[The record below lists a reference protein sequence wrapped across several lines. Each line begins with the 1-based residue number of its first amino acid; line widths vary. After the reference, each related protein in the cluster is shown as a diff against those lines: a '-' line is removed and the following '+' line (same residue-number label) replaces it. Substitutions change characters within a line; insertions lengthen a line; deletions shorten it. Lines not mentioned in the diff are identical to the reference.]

1 MWKRRKSAT
10 VDRGGLVAEADGLLV
25 MAAASIAPI
34 TALHHSNGLLLV
46 GSANILRVYTAAT
59 GALISTTTVLPGG
72 ESAHGIRIIAHNFL
86 LVFGVREVRCHRLD
100 EQHNIAIQPS
110 FARRSPR
117 RVLCLHLN
125 ASAAGSCSASAPM
138 RMRFGG

>member
-1 MWKRRKSAT
+1 M
-10 VDRGGLVAEADGLLV
+10 AEADGLLV

-59 GALISTTTVLPGG
+59 GALISTTTVLPAG
-72 ESAHGIRIIAHNFL
+72 ESVHGIRIIAHNFL

-100 EQHNIAIQPS
+100 EQQALGRAAAMGPI
-110 FARRSPR
+110 RPR
-117 RVLCLHLN
+117 RRA
-125 ASAAGSCSASAPM
+125 ASAYPASARARATPL
-138 RMRFGG
+138 RASTLRGRPAVRWSSSTLAPRRT